1 MTTTVLVAVGLFV
14 ALLVGMQLVLRAH
27 ARAMQGQPVPSVPGP
42 IGQRLAASSSALVYF
57 MSPSCGACRPWTPKF
72 ERLGRAN
79 RNVFIVDVTQ
89 NLDVAQALRVMAT
102 PSVVEIRDGRIA
114 GYHVG
119 GVPSDVLNGFSAER
133 SD

>member
-1 MTTTVLVAVGLFV
+1 MTTTLLVVLGLVF
-14 ALLVGMQLVLRAH
+14 AGLVGMQLLLRAH
-27 ARAMQGQPVPSVPGP
+27 ASAMHGQPVPAVPGP
-42 IGQRLAASSSALVYF
+42 MGRRLAGASSALVYF
-57 MSPSCGACRPWTPKF
+57 MSPSCGACRPWTPRF
-72 ERLGRAN
+72 ERLRRTN

-89 NLDVAQALRVMAT
+89 HLDLAQALRVMAT

-119 GVPSDVLNGFSAER
+119 GVPNEVLNGFATEA